1 MDEKWPASALFRTTG
16 ECPGSRLQQGRQDG
30 GLTQRSWLVVGKDES

>member
-1 MDEKWPASALFRTTG
+1 MGEKWPASALFRTG

-30 GLTQRSWLVVGKDES
+30 GLTQKTWFVVAKDES